1 MRKLLRSGR
10 RGHPGQGHDSP
21 RAVGAAEPQSPRIR
35 EYFYSAS
42 PIRRRRTLAGGV
54 VVAVALAALVNS
66 MVVGGTSGAT
76 VNFSAVGS
84 TSGTRPPS
92 QLSWYRVATPA
103 IGWRRHP
110 KAPTTTTT
118 IKARTTTTQAPTTT
132 TTGAPTTTTTQ
143 APTTI
148 TTAVPPTTTTT
159 QAPPTTTTTQAP
171 PTGLPG
177 PNAYPGFTQ
186 VLADDFNGTSLNQT
200 TWNGFYTDLSQN
212 WLGSHGTV
220 ADSMITMSEYRD
232 SANGGAYTGTGLS
245 TRTGWT
251 SGMAFVRA
259 RADAGAG
266 VTMCIGMI
274 GLDTWPPEIDFYEDW
289 PSTNTRQSFTDSI
302 VWGAP
307 ATWEST
313 VTREVNTSVDA
324 TQWHTYGVK
333 WNPTTITL
341 LVDGV
346 AWATIPNPSP
356 TGAHG
361 FDEPMKLFMQIET
374 GDVGAEPT
382 SITPAVVNMNV
393 DWAVVYTPS

>member
-1 MRKLLRSGR
+1 M
-10 RGHPGQGHDSP
+10 
-21 RAVGAAEPQSPRIR
+21 AV
-35 EYFYSAS
+35 
-42 PIRRRRTLAGGV
+42 TLAV
-54 VVAVALAALVNS
+54 LANSSAVS
-66 MVVGGTSGAT
+66 STSGAT
-76 VNFSAVGS
+76 VNSAAV
-84 TSGTRPPS
+84 SGTSRAKPLS
-92 QLSWYRVATPA
+92 HLSWHRVTTTT
-103 IGWRRHP
+103 RVKTRDL
-110 KAPTTTTT
+110 KAPATTTAAPATTTAAPATTTTT
-118 IKARTTTTQAPTTT
+118 AAPATTT
-132 TTGAPTTTTTQ
+132 TTAAPATTTTTQ
-143 APTTI
+143 APTTSDPSGES
-148 TTAVPPTTTTT
+148 PP
-159 QAPPTTTTTQAP
+159 AA
-171 PTGLPG
+171 
-177 PNAYPGFTQ
+177 NAYPGYTQ
-186 VLADDFNGTSLNQT
+186 ALVDDFNGTSLNQA

-220 ADSMITMSEYRD
+220 ANGLVTMSEYQD
-232 SANGGAYTGTGLS
+232 SANGGAYTGTGMS

-259 RADAGAG
+259 RADGGAG

-274 GLDTWPPEIDFYEDW
+274 GLNTWPPEIDFYEDW
-289 PSTNTRQSFTDSI
+289 PSVNTRQLFTDSI

-313 VTREVNTSVDA
+313 VIREVNTSVDA
-324 TQWHTYGVK
+324 TQWHTYGVE

-356 TGAHG
+356 TGANG
-361 FDEPMKLFMQIET
+361 FDQPMKLFMQIET